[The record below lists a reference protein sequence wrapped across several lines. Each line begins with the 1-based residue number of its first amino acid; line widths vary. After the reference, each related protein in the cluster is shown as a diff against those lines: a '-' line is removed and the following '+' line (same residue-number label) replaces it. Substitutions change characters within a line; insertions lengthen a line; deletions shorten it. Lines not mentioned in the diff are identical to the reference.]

1 MTLSVQG
8 IIAMLVIGL
17 VIGGIAAILTQGRAL
32 VTYLIGGVVGSIAGG
47 LWLPD
52 LFDVR
57 LYDLTASKI
66 VFGVIGASPCRCR
79 AASWTA
85 ADSIGTIAPM

>member
-8 IIAMLVIGL
+8 IITMLVIGL
-17 VIGGIAAILTQGRAL
+17 VIGGIAAIITRGRAL

-52 LFDVR
+52 LFDVS
-57 LYDLTASKI
+57 LYNLIASKI
-66 VFGVIGASPCRCR
+66 VFGAIGAIVLVVAVRLVGLLPTRLGR
-79 AASWTA
+79 
-85 ADSIGTIAPM
+85 

>member
-17 VIGGIAAILTQGRAL
+17 VIGGIAAILTQGTAL

-52 LFDVR
+52 LFDGR
-57 LYDLTASKI
+57 LENRLRSNWRNC
-66 VFGVIGASPCRCR
+66 PCRCR
-79 AASWTA
+79 AASWTPA
-85 ADSIGTIAPM
+85 TSIGTIAPM

>member
-8 IIAMLVIGL
+8 IITMLVIGL
-17 VIGGIAAILTQGRAL
+17 VIGGIAAIITQGRAL

-52 LFDVR
+52 LFDVS
-57 LYDLTASKI
+57 LYNLIASKI
-66 VFGVIGASPCRCR
+66 VFGAIGAIIFAVAVRLVGLLPTRLGR
-79 AASWTA
+79 
-85 ADSIGTIAPM
+85 

>member
-17 VIGGIAAILTQGRAL
+17 VIGGIAAIVTQGRAF
-32 VTYLIGGVVGSIAGG
+32 VTYLIGGVVGAMAGG

-57 LYDLTASKI
+57 LNNPIASKI
-66 VFGVIGASPCRCR
+66 VFGTIGAIVLVVAVRLVGLLPTRLGR
-79 AASWTA
+79 
-85 ADSIGTIAPM
+85 